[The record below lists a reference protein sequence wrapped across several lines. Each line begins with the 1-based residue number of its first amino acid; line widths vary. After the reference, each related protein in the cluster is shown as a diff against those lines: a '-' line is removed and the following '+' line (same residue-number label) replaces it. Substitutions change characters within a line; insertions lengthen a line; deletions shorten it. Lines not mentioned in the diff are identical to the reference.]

1 MAGLG
6 DVNVK
11 LTLDDS
17 SARATIKSFFA
28 DFGNQN
34 IPDPLKNVDKS
45 FERVA
50 KAAKQLGFEWD
61 KATEQFKDDNGFTAT
76 LSEMEAN
83 IKDVRTAAKQSETSF
98 KSYAKT
104 IKDAGAAA
112 KGLKGTSAEMA
123 KSLRDTSKAANEG
136 IGKINSIGN
145 ASKNAGNSFGVLGK
159 NATVLNTQLQGVG
172 KGGAQ
177 GLSNI
182 GDIAADTSGD
192 LRNLST
198 QSGLTS
204 QAVNNLGKGGAQGV
218 VKIGNDAQSTA
229 KKVDAL
235 GDQAKETKSAL
246 ENIGGG
252 GAAGLQNIA
261 TSATTAKT
269 AFAGATTSA
278 KAFGTSLSTTAKAGA
293 PLGTL
298 ARSIQSVGTAGKNA
312 TAPTTTL
319 TRALDQA
326 AKTAQPL
333 RAVPPAIAGIT
344 AAANTAKGATSGM
357 ANELQK
363 AGKESTTFSQAVQQ
377 GFTQILQGIPQG
389 IGIAIGNAL
398 IAPLKMAADIIPTAI
413 ARYRELDEVL
423 RLTLAIAGEG
433 AENFGRLSGAVKEVG
448 AASAATNVEVG
459 QVAQALARAGFSL
472 DEIEASLAG
481 VVQGAEATGMSYA
494 EMGDIVVSALG
505 QFQMGAERTTEA
517 VDSMVVAA
525 NSSNQTVSDL
535 GQALKY
541 VGPVANTVGQSLDE
555 TNVQLALLANSGIR
569 ASTAGT
575 SLRTILTNLQIAAG
589 GAGEEFTELSRGS
602 GRLQKTLQLIGADMT
617 DTNGE
622 LKTGTDLIYALQDSM
637 KSLNAGERAIVS
649 KVLAGSEGLPALSAI
664 INATGDDIEALAE
677 KMQNKLGA
685 AANTQKTA
693 MEGLDGSLKKFNS
706 NLETLLTSVGELAAK
721 IFQPIVD
728 GATAVLSAFNS
739 LPGPIQTIIIT
750 LTALAAGAAAVKLA
764 MQALKVE
771 IVATF
776 AANTVAMIQ
785 KFAAAFTSGNISS
798 AILNIATQAGALAKT
813 LKGALIAGIAG
824 TTKALNTMTTALKAA
839 NAQLTLKNIQESIGN
854 IKNFSKT
861 VKEGIKNVTKKD
873 GALGKL
879 STAFQKGAK
888 GSKPM
893 TTQLSLFDGVT
904 KTATAGLGKT
914 ATAATTAGA
923 ALGGAAAPATAAGT
937 AVAGTGAAASGAGIG
952 VLGLAKA
959 VGAFLVAAAPF
970 AAIVLSIG
978 AGIKA
983 LMDYTAGYNE
993 VADEMEKDTI
1003 KLNKVLDKNADASEA
1018 SGDAVKSWSEQAERA
1033 LGPLGD
1039 FLAYLDEEIL
1049 GGSIGLFVD
1058 LIQDAADGIGLFF
1071 GMLKDNGKIDAL
1083 RDSFTE
1089 LAGVIGKAETKMK
1102 TNREAMKGLSMES
1115 QEYRDLL
1122 KENINIQQ
1130 GVVDATQG
1138 RIDKLRA
1145 ELKELD
1151 ENGEGNNRVAQA
1163 IKKQIAELEKG
1174 LPAQKAR
1181 LQNLQDEMS
1190 IADDLAG
1197 TNTQLTSS
1205 YQGVMRARNDAYGAI
1220 DAKVAQDE
1228 LTIMAAVRKGLLSET
1243 EARAVAAKGAVEAA
1257 NQKLAADEKALTE
1270 LQELHAQGKISE
1282 TKFLELKQEITDKVK
1297 ADLENR
1303 MESEK
1308 ALTEAT
1314 AAAINERLD
1323 AYSQEQQ
1330 TIAANVQAINTS
1342 LGELG
1347 QINSGAITAFKSLS
1361 DASTNY
1367 ELAGLEKVKQARLK
1381 TIDLTYKD
1389 GAKKEA
1395 AKQRVE
1401 RDFEKEKKR
1410 ILQEQQTFNE
1420 QAQRATFA
1428 AKNAELQLWYAQ
1440 QTVQNQLAQAEADI
1454 AIQRAIANGASQEEL
1469 TQLENVKRL
1478 TEFQGELLSDQLG
1491 LKQELLGIENQAA
1504 EAGLAAKARADGTR
1518 SAFAGSVAN
1527 VSALSGQM
1535 DAFQGKIQAVADKTV
1550 DFQST
1555 LGEVGTVTAG
1565 QVADSV
1571 RDKINAGLGAIDT
1584 KQAENALKGLG
1595 IPPEIARGIAEDM
1608 TGAILSGTASGVDQ
1622 AKMKVVDVFG
1632 AQGFVPKQLIEDQLV
1647 GAFQSGGQLSV
1658 TAARNE
1664 FDKLPDAL
1672 PFERIAE
1679 VLGQGLGGGAEAGQ
1693 DALNALTLDPST
1705 VQKITEAGRK
1715 GLESGGDKGAE
1726 AFNNAVEKSAPKLE
1740 QAVSD
1745 GVGRG
1750 LGKAETEVNEWSE
1763 RVGDTV
1769 QSALVQAGNDIG
1781 VGFQA
1786 ELDKVLVELQN
1797 TLSGL
1802 ADYVD
1807 AEAIS
1812 QKIAT
1817 SLLDPI
1823 REAQALLDSLAGPE
1837 DLGSGAAGL
1846 ADEFKNAVGTK
1857 LGQETKN
1864 VYDNSRKARG
1874 EVSKLPSAMSSAASN
1889 ARRYATE
1896 LERGARA
1903 AKDAAR
1909 YKFAGG
1915 PVSPGQTYTV
1925 NEFGREMFQS
1935 NSGRIS
1941 EIKVPKFG
1949 QWTPPTS
1956 GTVIPAHIANQIR
1969 DSRDQVKIAGAMTSA
1984 GNAGVTKIN
1993 VQQASKDSTHLQRAL
2008 VRELQKLDGGG
2019 PVSNQ
2024 ITIQSQAPVNDASR
2038 MLAEM
2043 NRLRAYRR

>member
-34 IPDPLKNVDKS
+34 IPDPLKGVDKS
-45 FERVA
+45 FERTA
-50 KAAKQLGFEWD
+50 KAAKQLGYEWD
-61 KATEQFKDDNGFTAT
+61 AATQSFKNDAGFNAN
-76 LSEMEAN
+76 LQEMQGN
-83 IKDVRTAAKQSETSF
+83 IKNVKGAAKEAGKSF
-98 KSYAKT
+98 ASFAKDIKKS
-104 IKDAGAAA
+104 DAEVLGF
-112 KGLKGTSAEMA
+112 KGTSAAMA
-123 KSLRDTSKAANEG
+123 KSLKETSKAANEG

-145 ASKNAGNSFGVLGK
+145 ASKNAGNAFGVLGK

-177 GLSNI
+177 GLTSI
-182 GDIAADTSGD
+182 GDIATDTSGD
-192 LRNLST
+192 LKSLAT

-269 AFAGATTSA
+269 AFSSATTSA
-278 KAFGTSLSTTAKAGA
+278 KAFGNSLSTTAKAGA

-298 ARSIQSVGTAGKNA
+298 AKSIQSVGTAGKNA

-344 AAANTAKGATSGM
+344 AAANTAKGATKGM
-357 ANELQK
+357 ADELQK

-398 IAPLKMAADIIPTAI
+398 IAPLKLAADIIPTAV

-433 AENFGRLSGAVKEVG
+433 AENFGRLSAAVKQVG

-602 GRLQKTLQLIGADMT
+602 GRLQATLRLIGADMT

-677 KMQNKLGA
+677 KMNNKLGA
-685 AANTQKTA
+685 AANTQQTA

-721 IFQPIVD
+721 IFTPIVD

-739 LPGPIQTIIIT
+739 LPGPIQTVLIT
-750 LTALAAGAAAVKLA
+750 LTALAAGVAAVKLA

-798 AILNIATQAGALAKT
+798 AILNIATQAGALATT
-813 LKGALIAGIAG
+813 LKGALVAGIAG
-824 TTKALNTMTTALKAA
+824 TTKALNTMTTALQAA
-839 NAQLTLKNIQESIGN
+839 NAQMSLKNIQESISN
-854 IKNFSKT
+854 LKNFSKT
-861 VKEGIKNVTKKD
+861 VKEGIKNVTSKE

-879 STAFQKGAK
+879 TTAFQKGAK
-888 GSKPM
+888 GSQPM
-893 TTQLSLFDGVT
+893 TQQLSLFDGIT

-914 ATAATTAGA
+914 AGAATAAGT
-923 ALGGAAAPATAAGT
+923 ALGGAAAPAAAAGT
-937 AVAGTGAAASGAGIG
+937 ATATAGTAAAGAGVG
-952 VLGLAKA
+952 FGSL
-959 VGAFLVAAAPF
+959 VGAIGSFLVAAAPI
-970 AAIVLSIG
+970 AAIVGAIVLVFKSWATYTDAYNKTAKELSR
-978 AGIKA
+978 
-983 LMDYTAGYNE
+983 
-993 VADEMEKDTI
+993 DTN
-1003 KLNKVLDKNADASEA
+1003 KLNDVLDSNKDSAAATEEA
-1018 SGDAVKSWSEQAERA
+1018 NKSWFDSMHEG
-1033 LGPLGD
+1033 LGPLSGVLKLLPTVNLLLNVVVTTLQKVTEG
-1039 FLAYLDEEIL
+1039 FT
-1049 GGSIGLFVD
+1049 
-1058 LIQDAADGIGLFF
+1058 LFF
-1071 GMLKDNGKIDAL
+1071 GMLADNGKIDAL
-1083 RDSFTE
+1083 RDSFSE
-1089 LAGVIGKAETKMK
+1089 LEQSLGRAEAKMK
-1102 TNREAMKGLSMES
+1102 ANREAMAGLSMES
-1115 QEYRDLL
+1115 EEYRDLL
-1122 KENINIQQ
+1122 AENIRIQQ

-1138 RIDKLRA
+1138 RIDKLKA
-1145 ELKELD
+1145 ELKTLD

-1163 IKKQIAELEKG
+1163 IKKQIAELEGG
-1174 LPAQKAR
+1174 LPAQQAR
-1181 LQNLQDEMS
+1181 LQNLKDEMS

-1197 TNTQLTSS
+1197 TNTQLTTS

-1220 DAKVAQDE
+1220 DTKVAQDE
-1228 LTIMAAVRKGLLSET
+1228 LTIMAAVRQGLLSET

-1257 NQKLAADEKALTE
+1257 NQKLAADEKALKE
-1270 LQELHAQGKISE
+1270 LQNLHAEGKISE
-1282 TKFLELKQEITDKVK
+1282 TKFLELKQEITSKVK

-1314 AAAINERLD
+1314 ASAINERLD
-1323 AYSQEQQ
+1323 AYAQEQQ

-1367 ELAGLEKVKQARLK
+1367 ELAGLEKVKEARLK
-1381 TIDLTYKD
+1381 TIDATYKE

-1428 AKNAELQLWYAQ
+1428 AKQAELQLWYAQ

-1454 AIQRAIANGASQEEL
+1454 AIQRAIANGASQEEI

-1478 TEFQGELLSDQLG
+1478 TEFQGELLQDQLG
-1491 LKQELLGIENQAA
+1491 LKRELLGIENQAA
-1504 EAGLAAKARADGTR
+1504 QAGLAAKARADGTR

-1527 VSALSGQM
+1527 VSTLAGQM

-1555 LGEVGTVTAG
+1555 LGEVGTVTAKE
-1565 QVADSV
+1565 VADSV

-1584 KQAENALKGLG
+1584 TQAENALKGLG
-1595 IPPEIARGIAEDM
+1595 VPPEIARGIAEDM

-1622 AKMKVVDVFG
+1622 AKMKVVEVFG
-1632 AQGFVPKQLIEDQLV
+1632 AQGFVPKQLIEDQLI

-1658 TAARNE
+1658 TAAKNE

-1672 PFERIAE
+1672 PFDRIAE

-1693 DALNALTLDPST
+1693 QALNALTLDQTT
-1705 VQKITEAGRK
+1705 VDKITEAGRK

-1763 RVGDTV
+1763 RVGSTV
-1769 QSALVQAGNDIG
+1769 QTALVQAGNDIG

-1786 ELDKVLVELQN
+1786 ELDKVLVELQE

-1802 ADYVD
+1802 ANYVD

-1812 QKIAT
+1812 KKIAIA
-1817 SLLDPI
+1817 LLDPI
-1823 REAQALLDSLAGPE
+1823 REAQTLLDQLVGPE
-1837 DLGSGAAGL
+1837 DLGAGAAGL
-1846 ADEFKNAVGTK
+1846 ADEFKNAVNSK
-1857 LGQETKN
+1857 LGQETKT
-1864 VYDNSRKARG
+1864 VYDNARRARG
-1874 EVSKLPSAMSSAASN
+1874 EVSKLPSAMSSAARN
-1889 ARRYATE
+1889 AANYARE
-1896 LERGARA
+1896 LERAARA
-1903 AKDAAR
+1903 ARDSAR

-1935 NSGRIS
+1935 SSGRIS
-1941 EIKVPKFG
+1941 EIKVPSFG
-1949 QWTPPTS
+1949 QWTPPSS